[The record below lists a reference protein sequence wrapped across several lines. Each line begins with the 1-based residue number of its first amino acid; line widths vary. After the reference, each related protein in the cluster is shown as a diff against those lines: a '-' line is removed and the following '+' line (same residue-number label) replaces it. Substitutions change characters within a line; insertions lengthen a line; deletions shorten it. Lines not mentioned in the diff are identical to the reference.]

1 MRFILRAAALL
12 STLLTTIALA
22 EPPPQVEVAP
32 VLGAQFFRG
41 FNGPGMG
48 RDQTIQ
54 NGVIVGARGGALFA
68 DRLRLDVGL
77 EFTPTVVVG
86 ADRLTYVLQPHLDGT
101 VDLMT
106 GWIRPY
112 VGVGVGLVGFVDNQW
127 LGDSIQFKS
136 ELTSR
141 SPDVEFSG
149 SLMTGVRVYMGEL
162 ADMLEGTTLRLDVRD
177 VLYAPRNIAVNYMNI
192 QPGEFNAFH
201 NLQFSLA
208 FAWTFDAFGEAPP
221 AASSGT
227 TPVSVP

>member
-1 MRFILRAAALL
+1 MHCLLRALALISALL
-12 STLLTTIALA
+12 ATAALA

-41 FNGPGMG
+41 LDGPGLG

-101 VDLMT
+101 VDLLT

-112 VGVGVGLVGFVDNQW
+112 VGLGVGLIGFVDNQW
-127 LGDSIQFKS
+127 LGDTITFQSGITAKK
-136 ELTSR
+136 
-141 SPDVEFSG
+141 PDVEFSG
-149 SLMTGVRVYMGEL
+149 AAAAGVRVYLGEI
-162 ADMLEGTTLRLDVRD
+162 ADMLEGTMLRLDVRD
-177 VLYAPRNIAVNYMNI
+177 VIYAPRNIAVNYMNI

-201 NLQFSLA
+201 NLQLSLA
-208 FAWTFDAFGEAPP
+208 FAWTFDAFGE
-221 AASSGT
+221 
-227 TPVSVP
+227 TPTGETGGVTPTSVP